1 MSLRPAA
8 DFARNRL
15 RFHCS
20 GTVSVSR
27 GYSTPKYS
35 RAVTCGSGADLVP
48 SGAGPS
54 RLEAV

>member
-20 GTVSVSR
+20 GAVS
-27 GYSTPKYS
+27 GYSTAKYS
-35 RAVTCGSGADLVP
+35 RAVTCGSGAALVP

-54 RLEAV
+54 RLEAA